1 MSNPYFADLHA
12 HTTASDGC
20 LSPAELVARAAQTG
34 ISCLAIT
41 DHDTTRGVEEAKKAA
56 EGNGVCVLTGVELS
70 AGPDGET
77 HVLGYGI
84 DPHSP
89 FLTALF
95 DKMYDERI
103 ERAREMAQKLRG
115 LGMEIP
121 IDDIVL
127 NARGSVGRP
136 HIARALVKAGYIQS
150 TEEAF
155 ERLIGA
161 GMPAYVPRKKLDV
174 TQAIQILKRAGFV
187 PVLAHPSLMH
197 VDEQTFYALYSA
209 WTEAGLMGLE
219 AYHPSNEKERGY
231 DFYVRAA
238 RSRGLL
244 VTGGSDYHDDG
255 EHHARLGETAMSW
268 VSAKE
273 DVDALKSAIEA
284 AQ

>member
-1 MSNPYFADLHA
+1 MSNPFYADLHA

-20 LSPAELVARAAQTG
+20 LSPAALAARAMQAG
-34 ISCLAIT
+34 ITCLAIT
-41 DHDTTRGVEEAKKAA
+41 DHDTTQGVEEAKKAA
-56 EGNGVCVLTGVELS
+56 AGNGLSVLTGAELS

-77 HVLGYGI
+77 HVLGYGT
-84 DPHSP
+84 DPHNP
-89 FLTALF
+89 HLTALF

-103 ERAREMAQKLRG
+103 ERAREMAQKLRA

-121 IDDIVL
+121 IEEIVQ

-136 HIARALVKAGYIQS
+136 HIARALVRAGYIQS

-161 GMPAYVPRKKLDV
+161 GMPAYVPRKRLDV
-174 TQAIQILKRAGFV
+174 TRAIQILKRAGFV
-187 PVLAHPSLMH
+187 PVLAHPALMH
-197 VDEQTFYALYSA
+197 VDEQTFYALLNA

-238 RSRGLL
+238 RGRGLL

-255 EHHARLGETAMSW
+255 GHHARLGETAMAW